1 MEIAHKTEFVTVS
14 DGAKIALHSW
24 VPKNFSG
31 CVVHISHGMAEY
43 ALRYDSFARFLAE
56 QGYTVFAHD
65 HRGHGQSIQDSAP
78 MGHLADKDGLWR
90 VINDLKEI
98 IEYTK
103 KTYPESKYVLFAH
116 SFGSFAAQ
124 VFITKYGSLI
134 NSLILSGTTSFMGGL
149 GSLTRLLA
157 SVISIFSSV
166 RNPSPF
172 LTSIAFGSY
181 NTKISK
187 PSSPNAWLSRD
198 EEEVKKYDES
208 PLCGFPCTP
217 GFYKDL
223 GEAFTIM
230 NKKAN
235 MKKIPKH
242 ITILLI
248 AGTDDPVGG
257 YGKQVKKLY
266 DAYENLQFTS
276 KIILYPQGRHE
287 SLNEINRDA
296 VYTDILSW
304 IKNYA

>member
-124 VFITKYGSLI
+124 VFITFRYHFFYGRI
-134 NSLILSGTTSFMGGL
+134 GIAYKITSFGN
-149 GSLTRLLA
+149 
-157 SVISIFSSV
+157 INFFFC
-166 RNPSPF
+166 PKPEPF
-172 LTSIAFGSY
+172 FNQHCLWF
-181 NTKISK
+181 
-187 PSSPNAWLSRD
+187 
-198 EEEVKKYDES
+198 V
-208 PLCGFPCTP
+208 
-217 GFYKDL
+217 
-223 GEAFTIM
+223 
-230 NKKAN
+230 
-235 MKKIPKH
+235 
-242 ITILLI
+242 
-248 AGTDDPVGG
+248 
-257 YGKQVKKLY
+257 
-266 DAYENLQFTS
+266 
-276 KIILYPQGRHE
+276 
-287 SLNEINRDA
+287 
-296 VYTDILSW
+296 
-304 IKNYA
+304 